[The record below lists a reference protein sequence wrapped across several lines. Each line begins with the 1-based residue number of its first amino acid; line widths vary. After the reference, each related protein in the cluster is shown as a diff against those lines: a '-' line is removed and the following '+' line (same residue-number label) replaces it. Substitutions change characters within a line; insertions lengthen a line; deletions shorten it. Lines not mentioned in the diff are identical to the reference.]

1 MYAVIETGG
10 KQYKVA
16 KNDVIEVEKIAGEA
30 GKSVKLDRVLM
41 VAGDKAVKTGTP
53 TVEGA
58 FVTATVLEQMRG
70 EKIVVF
76 KKKRRQNYRRK
87 AGHRQALT
95 VLRIEDVKTGGRKPA
110 ARKRT
115 AKAKPANDAKATA
128 TAKSDDKDGTKAAAT
143 RKRSAAKPKPSG
155 GKTEETN

>member
-30 GKSVKLDRVLM
+30 GKSVTFDRVLM
-41 VAGDKAVKTGTP
+41 VAGDKAAKTGAP

-58 FVTATVLEQMRG
+58 VVTATVLEQMRG

-95 VLRIEDVKTGGRKPA
+95 VLRIEDVKTAGTKA
-110 ARKRT
+110 ARKRV
-115 AKAKPANDAKATA
+115 AKAKATDGRKVKSAA
-128 TAKSDDKDGTKAAAT
+128 TSDDKDGTKATPA
-143 RKRSAAKPKPSG
+143 RKRAAAKPKTSG
-155 GKTEETN
+155 GKTEEKS